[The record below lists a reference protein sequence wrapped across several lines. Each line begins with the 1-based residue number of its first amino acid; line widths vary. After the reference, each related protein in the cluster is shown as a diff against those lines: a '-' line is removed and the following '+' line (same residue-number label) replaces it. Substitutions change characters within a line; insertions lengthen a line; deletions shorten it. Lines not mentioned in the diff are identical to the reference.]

1 MIFCLWKRKK
11 SSSTNTILHF
21 QVVAPINKLVETV
34 PFDMICYSLDW
45 HPQDHISFVE
55 NVGMRALDPSSA
67 VSILYYYKS
76 LVIEKLL
83 YFGGLH

>member
-1 MIFCLWKRKK
+1 MERKRKK
-11 SSSTNTILHF
+11 SSSTTNTILHF

-67 VSILYYYKS
+67 VSILCTTYLKFFITIS
-76 LVIEKLL
+76 SWQ
-83 YFGGLH
+83 

>member
-1 MIFCLWKRKK
+1 MIFCLWKGKKK
-11 SSSTNTILHF
+11 SSSTTNTILHF

-67 VSILYYYKS
+67 VSILCT
-76 LVIEKLL
+76 I
-83 YFGGLH
+83 

>member
-1 MIFCLWKRKK
+1 MIFCLWKGKKK
-11 SSSTNTILHF
+11 SSSTTNTILHF

-67 VSILYYYKS
+67 VSILLSNS
-76 LVIEKLL
+76 LL
-83 YFGGLH
+83 

>member
-1 MIFCLWKRKK
+1 MKRKK
-11 SSSTNTILHF
+11 NLLCTNTILHF

-67 VSILYYYKS
+67 VSIYYY
-76 LVIEKLL
+76 LIL
-83 YFGGLH
+83 YDIISPWQ